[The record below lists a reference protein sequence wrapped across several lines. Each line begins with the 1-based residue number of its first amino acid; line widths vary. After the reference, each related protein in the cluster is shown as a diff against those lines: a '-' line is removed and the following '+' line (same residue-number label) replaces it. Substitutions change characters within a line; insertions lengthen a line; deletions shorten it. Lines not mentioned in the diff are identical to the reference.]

1 MSANGNCT
9 NSWCQK
15 MLQQRRTR
23 SRWKWGKMGR
33 SMRPISKRRYQS
45 TQCEQYMIDDAQR
58 RRCLSRYRAEK
69 PVMRRQATASS
80 HCTTVPPYDEDLVSP
95 HPCCVL
101 PSIIAANDFGGE
113 LKALYDSMNPTG
125 IFPTLLTAWTL
136 LS

>member
-1 MSANGNCT
+1 MMTHKEG
-9 NSWCQK
+9 CQDTGPK
-15 MLQQRRTR
+15 NP
-23 SRWKWGKMGR
+23 SCVVK
-33 SMRPISKRRYQS
+33 
-45 TQCEQYMIDDAQR
+45 
-58 RRCLSRYRAEK
+58 
-69 PVMRRQATASS
+69 RQATASS
-80 HCTTVPPYDEDLVSP
+80 HCTIVPPYDEDLVSP